1 MRSLAAPVAYV
12 LSSRG
17 RELDDVQKD
26 PEARSTSGNR
36 QKFWRQHQERPF
48 HWATVCGSCM
58 TSCFDVVYRFAWRV
72 VLQNSLSIELFSDP
86 RVTPEL
92 CMRSCSIPMGKRY
105 SQIQLSSLSLG
116 LLQCMSTTRASAI
129 NVLWASHAMTS
140 MMRLQCEC
148 KTLPLIYFQWMLR
161 TKYMPLQRTKIEGI
175 FGSPTQMEV
184 VLRRRHSS
192 TWFNNYNLMSQWD
205 AGCTLKIS
213 LALLI
218 GCLLWHCL
226 DF

>member
-1 MRSLAAPVAYV
+1 
-12 LSSRG
+12 
-17 RELDDVQKD
+17 
-26 PEARSTSGNR
+26 
-36 QKFWRQHQERPF
+36 
-48 HWATVCGSCM
+48 M